1 MKMNGYYT
9 EKLSAGHLK
18 RCYEIAPPRVRQYLK
33 AEIRHVLSKI
43 SPGDIVLELGCGYG
57 RVIET
62 ICAGAMVAIG
72 IDISGESLE
81 LGGKLLKGASN
92 YRLFQMN
99 AVSLEF
105 PDHFFDVVICVQNGI
120 SVFHVNKID
129 LIREAVRVTRREG
142 TVLFSSYSDK
152 FWKDRLEWFYLQ
164 SEEGLLGEIDQDAT
178 GNGVIVC
185 KDGFRATTVG
195 PDKFISLT
203 SGLGIKPKIEEV
215 DNSSIFCEI
224 SVT

>member
-9 EKLSAGHLK
+9 EKLLAGHLK

-62 ICAGAMVAIG
+62 ICAGALVAIG
-72 IDISGESLE
+72 IDTSGENLE
-81 LGGKLLKGASN
+81 LGEKLLKGASN

-105 PDHFFDVVICVQNGI
+105 PDHFFDVVVCVQNGI
-120 SVFHVNKID
+120 SVFHVNKM
-129 LIREAVRVTRREG
+129 VV
-142 TVLFSSYSDK
+142 VF
-152 FWKDRLEWFYLQ
+152 
-164 SEEGLLGEIDQDAT
+164 
-178 GNGVIVC
+178 
-185 KDGFRATTVG
+185 
-195 PDKFISLT
+195 
-203 SGLGIKPKIEEV
+203 
-215 DNSSIFCEI
+215 
-224 SVT
+224 

>member
-9 EKLSAGHLK
+9 EKLSAGRLR

-33 AEIRHVLSKI
+33 AEIRHVLSNI

-81 LGGKLLKGASN
+81 LGEKLLKGASN

-105 PDHFFDVVICVQNGI
+105 PDRFFDVVVCVQNGI

-195 PDKFISLT
+195 PDEFISLT